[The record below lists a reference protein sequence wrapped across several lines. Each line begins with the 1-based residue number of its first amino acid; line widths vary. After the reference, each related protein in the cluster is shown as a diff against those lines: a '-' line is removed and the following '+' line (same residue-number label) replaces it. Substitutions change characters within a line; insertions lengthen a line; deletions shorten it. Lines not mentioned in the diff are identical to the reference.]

1 MASLSSVRRRII
13 TGARP
18 RLIPTN
24 YQLVGTSCSVPNLL
38 PVALGTGNTN
48 NQYRVGHDIGPANIS
63 RMQIMDAQFRITNGS
78 GVEVSSPA
86 ADSTNQRRI
95 EIGTKTL
102 QATYD
107 GVGNVSK
114 VLSAGGLIRSDDIV
128 GAYAPGGTRVFTRG
142 YRTVPLI
149 TDTLG
154 GVELNGP
161 ASMGFRTG
169 GANQIV
175 GNGALNNSGTDSSPA
190 AWPFLLLGI
199 PDRPMGA
206 IMGKGDSI
214 MEYLNDT
221 NTSTTQG
228 FFTRTFNNVGGQFFP
243 WQKQAVN
250 ANKLSQQT
258 PANSP
263 LQLQAL
269 PFVTLVHIQLGTNDI
284 AASVDLPT
292 MKANFIALATAIKST
307 IGPYGLPLQVITT
320 TIIRRTTFTGAMNT
334 VKDAYNLWLMA
345 GADGYSDF
353 CVDIIAAAGDPTNY
367 TDGIH
372 PRSVDHA
379 AIAVQFSAAMMPFL
393 NDPTYISE
401 ARLSA

>member
-1 MASLSSVRRRII
+1 MASLSSARRRII
-13 TGARP
+13 SSAPAR
-18 RLIPTN
+18 LVPTN
-24 YQLVGTSCSVPNLL
+24 YQLVGTSVGVPNLL
-38 PVALGTGNTN
+38 PIAMGGSNTS
-48 NQYRVGHDIGPANIS
+48 NQYRIGHDIGPANIS
-63 RMQIMDAQFRITNGS
+63 RMQIMDAQFRIVNGS
-78 GVEVSSPA
+78 GVEASSPL
-86 ADSTNQRRI
+86 ADSTNQRRL
-95 EIGTKTL
+95 EIGTKTF

-128 GAYAPGGTRVFTRG
+128 GAYAPAGTRVFTRG
-142 YRTVPLI
+142 YRTVPLV
-149 TDTLG
+149 TDSVG

-161 ASMGFRTG
+161 ASQGFRTT
-169 GANQIV
+169 GANQIA
-175 GNGALNNSGTDSSPA
+175 GNGSLNNSGTDSGPA
-190 AWPFLLLGI
+190 AWPFLLLGV

-206 IMGKGDSI
+206 VMGKGDSI
-214 MEYLNDT
+214 LEYLNDT

-243 WQKQAVN
+243 WHKQAVN
-250 ANKLSQQT
+250 ANKLSQQI

-269 PFVTLVHIQLGTNDI
+269 PYVTVCHIQLGTNDL
-284 AASVDLPT
+284 AANADLPT
-292 MKANFIALATAIKST
+292 MKANFIALATAVKNT
-307 IGPYGLPLQVITT
+307 TGPYGLPVLVVST
-320 TIIRRTTFTGAMNT
+320 TIIRRTTFTGAQNT
-334 VKDAYNLWLMA
+334 VKDAYNLWLMS

-379 AIAVQFSAAMMPFL
+379 NIAIQFSAAMLPFL
-393 NDPTYISE
+393 VDPLYRPE
-401 ARLSA
+401 ARLAA

>member
-1 MASLSSVRRRII
+1 MASLSSARRRII
-13 TGARP
+13 TSARP
-18 RLIPTN
+18 RLVPVN
-24 YQLVGTSCSVPNLL
+24 YQLVGTSCGVPNLL
-38 PVALGTGNTN
+38 PVAMGTGNLN

-78 GVEVSSPA
+78 GVEVSSPL

-95 EIGTKTL
+95 EVGIKTF

-107 GVGNVSK
+107 GVGNASK

-128 GAYAPGGTRVFTRG
+128 GAYAPAGIRVFSRG
-142 YRTVPLI
+142 YRTVPLE
-149 TDTLG
+149 TDTFG

-161 ASMGFRTG
+161 ASQGFRTAG
-169 GANQIV
+169 GNQIAS
-175 GNGALNNSGTDSSPA
+175 NGALNASGTSSSPA

-206 IMGKGDSI
+206 ILGKGDSI
-214 MEYLNDT
+214 LEYLNDT

-243 WQKQAVN
+243 WHKQAVN
-250 ANKLSQQT
+250 ANKLGVQIPT
-258 PANSP
+258 LAP
-263 LQLQAL
+263 LQLQAV

-284 AASVDLPT
+284 AASVDLAT

-307 IGPYGLPLQVITT
+307 IGPYGLPVQVITT
-320 TIIRRTTFTGAMNT
+320 TIIRRTTFTGAQNT

-353 CVDIIAAAGDPTNY
+353 CVDIISAAGDPVNY

-372 PRSVDHA
+372 PRSVDHGN
-379 AIAVQFSAAMMPFL
+379 IAVQFSAAMIPFL
-393 NDPTYISE
+393 NDPTYVSE